1 MSVGLARSNNG
12 LALAAPHNRYF
23 IANTNQGYGTA
34 MPRGPFSIQGKTC
47 TMEEEEK
54 MLTRVGVPVELEAEH
69 SAPDPEPTLICFS
82 HLRWNFVF
90 QRPQHLM
97 SRFAREMNVIF
108 WEEPIEIA
116 ANETA
121 YLQVREAQDADNV
134 RLVVPHLPA
143 GMPEG
148 AREAALK
155 RLLDA
160 HLASRRG
167 PLITWYYTPMM
178 LPFSRHL
185 EPDVTVFDAMDE
197 LSKFKFAPERLLDL
211 EQELIE
217 RADVVFTGGSSLYE
231 AKKNRHANVH
241 CFPSSVDRAHFAK
254 ARAHQFDP
262 ADQEDLPRPRL
273 GFYGV
278 IDERFDTELL
288 AKIAEMRPQ
297 WSFVMV
303 GPVVKISEEDLPKRG
318 NIHYLGGKTYAQ
330 LPSYLS
336 GWDVALMPFAMNES
350 TQFISPTKTPEY
362 LAGGK
367 PVVSTPIRDVVRHYG
382 ELEGVK
388 IASTP
393 EEFVAACEQALELS
407 RNPENGWLAEA
418 DLMLSASSWDT
429 TQARM
434 AGLIADIMGVRT
446 GASTPA
452 LLVAAE

>member
-1 MSVGLARSNNG
+1 MQGR
-12 LALAAPHNRYF
+12 
-23 IANTNQGYGTA
+23 TNKY
-34 MPRGPFSIQGKTC
+34 
-47 TMEEEEK
+47 MEENAK
-54 MLTRVGVPVELEAEH
+54 MLTRVGVPVENEAERA
-69 SAPDPEPTLICFS
+69 APDSEPTTVICFS

-97 SRFAREMNVIF
+97 CRFAREMNVIY
-108 WEEPIEIA
+108 WEEPIEID
-116 ANETA
+116 ANETPF
-121 YLQVREAQDADNV
+121 LEVREAQDAANV
-134 RLVVPHLPA
+134 RIVVPHLPQ
-143 GMPEG
+143 GMPED
-148 AREAALK
+148 AREATLN

-160 HLASRRG
+160 HLASQHG
-167 PLITWYYTPMM
+167 PLIAWYYTPMM
-178 LPFSRHL
+178 LPFSRHIN
-185 EPDVTVFDAMDE
+185 PTVTVFDAMDE
-197 LSKFKFAPERLLDL
+197 LSKFKFAPVKLLDL
-211 EQELIE
+211 EQELID

-231 AKKNRHANVH
+231 AKKDRHDSVH
-241 CFPSSVDRAHFAK
+241 CFPSSVDRAHFCK

-262 ADQEDLPRPRL
+262 ADQEDLPKPRL

-278 IDERFDTELL
+278 IDERFDIDLL
-288 AKIAEMRPQ
+288 AKVAEMRPN

-303 GPVVKISEEDLPKRG
+303 GPVVKIAEEDLPRRP
-318 NIHYLGGKTYAQ
+318 NIHYLGGKTYNQ
-330 LPSYLS
+330 LPAYLS

-367 PVVSTPIRDVVRHYG
+367 PVVSTPIKDVVRHYG

-393 EEFVAACEQALELS
+393 EEFVAACEEALELS
-407 RNPENGWLAEA
+407 RNPESGWLGEA

-434 AGLIADIMGVRT
+434 AGLISDVMGTRT
-446 GASTPA
+446 GATSPA

>member
-1 MSVGLARSNNG
+1 M
-12 LALAAPHNRYF
+12 
-23 IANTNQGYGTA
+23 GTDSTEVK
-34 MPRGPFSIQGKTC
+34 R
-47 TMEEEEK
+47 K
-54 MLTRVGVPVELEAEH
+54 MLTRVGVPVVSEAEP
-69 SAPDPEPTLICFS
+69 SAPDHEPATLLCFS

-97 SRFAREMNVIF
+97 SRFARQMNVIF
-108 WEEPIEIA
+108 WEEPVEVGA
-116 ANETA
+116 KETP
-121 YLQVREAQDADNV
+121 YLQVRQAEDSSGV
-134 RLVVPHLPA
+134 RVVVPHLPA
-143 GMPEG
+143 GMPED

-160 HLASRRG
+160 HVASITG
-167 PLITWYYTPMM
+167 NLITWYYTPMM

-185 EPDVTVFDAMDE
+185 DASLTVFDAMDE
-197 LSKFKFAPERLLDL
+197 LSKFKFAPARLLEL
-211 EQELIE
+211 EQELID
-217 RADVVFTGGSSLYE
+217 RADIVFTGGSSLYE
-231 AKKNRHANVH
+231 AKKDRHPNVH
-241 CFPSSVDRAHFAK
+241 CFPSSVDRVHFLK
-254 ARAHQFDP
+254 ARARQFEP

-278 IDERFDTELL
+278 LDERFDTELL
-288 AKIAEMRPQ
+288 GKVAEMRPR

-303 GPVVKISEEDLPKRG
+303 GPIVKIAPEDLPRRG
-318 NIHYLGGKTYAQ
+318 NICYLGPKTYEQ

-350 TQFISPTKTPEY
+350 TMFISPTKTPEY

-382 ELEGVK
+382 QLQGVK

-393 EEFVAACEQALELS
+393 EEFVAACEEALELS
-407 RNPENGWLAEA
+407 RNPESGWLAEA
-418 DLMLSASSWDT
+418 DVILSATSWDT

-434 AGLIADIMGVRT
+434 AGLIAELLGTSQET
-446 GASTPA
+446 GTPA

>member
-1 MSVGLARSNNG
+1 
-12 LALAAPHNRYF
+12 
-23 IANTNQGYGTA
+23 
-34 MPRGPFSIQGKTC
+34 
-47 TMEEEEK
+47 
-54 MLTRVGVPVELEAEH
+54 MLTRVGVPVEYEAEP
-69 SAPDPEPTLICFS
+69 SAPDPEPATLLCFS

-97 SRFAREMNVIF
+97 NRFAREMNVIY
-108 WEEPIEIA
+108 WEEPVDIGPKD
-116 ANETA
+116 TA
-121 YLQVREAQDADNV
+121 FLQVREAQDASMV
-134 RLVVPHLPA
+134 RVVVPHLPE
-143 GMPEG
+143 GMPDD

-160 HLASRRG
+160 HIASIRG
-167 PLITWYYTPMM
+167 PLIAWYYTPMM

-185 EPDVTVFDAMDE
+185 DVDATVFDAMDE
-197 LSKFKFAPERLLDL
+197 LSKFKFAPVKLLEL
-211 EQELIE
+211 EQELID

-231 AKKNRHANVH
+231 AKKDRHDNVH
-241 CFPSSVDRAHFAK
+241 CFPSSVDRAHFCK
-254 ARAHQFDP
+254 ARARMFDP

-278 IDERFDTELL
+278 IDERFDTDLL
-288 AKIAEMRPQ
+288 DKVAAMRPD

-303 GPVVKISEEDLPKRG
+303 GPVVKIAPEDLPKRH
-318 NIHYLGGKTYAQ
+318 NIHYLGGKTYDQ
-330 LPSYLS
+330 LPSYLA

-362 LAGGK
+362 LAGGR
-367 PVVSTPIRDVVRHYG
+367 PVVSTPIKDVVRTYG

-393 EEFVAACEQALELS
+393 EQFVAACEDALELS
-407 RNPENGWLAEA
+407 RNRESGWLAEA
-418 DLMLSASSWDT
+418 DLMLSAASWDT

-434 AGLIADIMGVRT
+434 SGLIADVLGVRA
-446 GASTPA
+446 GANSA

>member
-1 MSVGLARSNNG
+1 
-12 LALAAPHNRYF
+12 
-23 IANTNQGYGTA
+23 
-34 MPRGPFSIQGKTC
+34 
-47 TMEEEEK
+47 
-54 MLTRVGVPVELEAEH
+54 MLTRVGVPVEYEAEP
-69 SAPDPEPTLICFS
+69 SAPDSEPTTLICFS

-97 SRFAREMNVIF
+97 SRFAREMAVIF
-108 WEEPIEIA
+108 WEEPIDIGA
-116 ANETA
+116 DETA
-121 YLQVREAQDADNV
+121 YLQVREAQDAPGV
-134 RLVVPHLPA
+134 RIVVPHLPKD
-143 GMPEG
+143 MPAD

-160 HLASRRG
+160 HVASLHG
-167 PLITWYYTPMM
+167 PLIAWYYTPMM

-185 EPDVTVFDAMDE
+185 EPAVTVFDAMDE
-197 LSKFKFAPERLLDL
+197 LSKFKFAPEKLLHL
-211 EQELIE
+211 EQELITQ
-217 RADVVFTGGSSLYE
+217 ADVVFTGGSSLYE
-231 AKKNRHANVH
+231 AKKHRHSNIH
-241 CFPSSVDRAHFAK
+241 CFPSSVDRAHFCK
-254 ARAHQFDP
+254 ARAMLFDP

-278 IDERFDTELL
+278 IDERFDTDLL
-288 AKIAEMRPQ
+288 AKAAEMRPD

-303 GPVVKISEEDLPKRG
+303 GPIVKISEEDLPKRP
-318 NIHYLGGKTYAQ
+318 NIHYLGGKTYDQ

-367 PVVSTPIRDVVRHYG
+367 PVVSTPIKDVVRHYG
-382 ELEGVK
+382 QLEGVK
-388 IASTP
+388 IARDAD
-393 EEFVAACEQALELS
+393 EFVAACDEALELS
-407 RNPENGWLAEA
+407 RNPESGWLAEA

-434 AGLIADIMGVRT
+434 AGLIADVLGTRT
-446 GASTPA
+446 GAASPA